1 MKNAVN
7 NIKNNEFW
15 KDIKWLINYMSNVFM
30 YSIIVILILVGII
43 LLLYFID
50 IKKRENKAEWT
61 APLFGA
67 YVIMS
72 GSMEPTIMTRDAIII
87 RRIED
92 TSLKEGDIVTYRSED
107 PYFYGI
113 MITHRIIGTDVVDG
127 ETVFITKGDNNATPD
142 RLPIKRSQ
150 IYGKV
155 FMVIPKIGY
164 IQYFL
169 ATSYG
174 WIIAVVIPC
183 LGIIIYD
190 IMKLIKNIK
199 KNNRIFKRKER
210 EIS

>member
-1 MKNAVN
+1 MKKFWN
-7 NIKNNEFW
+7 NIRSKEIW
-15 KDIKWLINYMSNVFM
+15 KDIKWLLNYMINVFM
-30 YSIIVILILVGII
+30 YSIIVILILIGII

-92 TSLKEGDIVTYRSED
+92 TDLKVGDIITYRSED
-107 PYFYGI
+107 PYFHGI
-113 MITHRIIGTDVVDG
+113 MITHRIIDTKVVDG
-127 ETVFITKGDNNATPD
+127 ETVFVTKGDSNTTPD
-142 RLPIKRSQ
+142 RLSIKRDQ

-210 EIS
+210 EVV